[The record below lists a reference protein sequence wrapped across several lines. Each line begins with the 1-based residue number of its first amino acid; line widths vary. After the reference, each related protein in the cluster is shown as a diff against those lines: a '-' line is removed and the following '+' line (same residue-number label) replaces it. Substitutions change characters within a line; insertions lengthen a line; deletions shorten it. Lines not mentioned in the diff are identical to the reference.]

1 MLDSM
6 QCMHEVPKMGVQ
18 LIDLRILVEHLESCG
33 YQDYQRPKSKRN
45 FDFAILDLKSIRIM
59 NRLTQRV
66 YKDVEKFMI
75 THKINGGLTKDQNK
89 TLL

>member
-18 LIDLRILVEHLESCG
+18 LIELRILVEHLESCG